1 MTCFNFCPC
10 QIDLTCNESLCTE
23 TSKVPFGHLRS
34 LDHNTIVDLD
44 DSYPQ
49 GETYQA
55 CLDNIL
61 DTIKLLRGLG
71 FVIQKEKSVLTPS
84 QTTVFL
90 GFIISSKNVMLFF
103 VVYRIWQMKPYLW
116 ALNNFVQK
124 FFDLDVENHIYQ
136 CKCSI

>member
-71 FVIQKEKSVLTPS
+71 FVIQKEKSVLT
-84 QTTVFL
+84 QVKQL
-90 GFIISSKNVMLFF
+90 SSLALLFH
-103 VVYRIWQMKPYLW
+103 
-116 ALNNFVQK
+116 QK
-124 FFDLDVENHIYQ
+124 M
-136 CKCSI
+136 